1 MQERSLC
8 EIYVG
13 CKQSPC
19 ILLIE
24 KNFRGEE
31 LLKYP
36 VFAIKEESEFQH
48 RIELIKNMT
57 GLHERFQ
64 LGLYQDGKLE
74 LGNFD
79 EIDDLN
85 PESGE
90 VMDLT
95 C

>member
-1 MQERSLC
+1 
-8 EIYVG
+8 
-13 CKQSPC
+13 
-19 ILLIE
+19 
-24 KNFRGEE
+24 
-31 LLKYP
+31 
-36 VFAIKEESEFQH
+36 
-48 RIELIKNMT
+48 MT
-57 GLHERFQ
+57 GLYERFQ

-95 C
+95 CEANTWTRQILKLARGLWE